1 MPGRG
6 QESSLLI
13 KSSIES
19 SIERGGL
26 YLGISTSRLY
36 ECYKPNQH
44 GHIFTHEDIV
54 FARRGNLE
62 YPFVRV
68 GKSERFPGCGAQGA
82 GLKQRTRVSSGFR

>member
-26 YLGISTSRLY
+26 YLGISTSQLY
-36 ECYKPNQH
+36 ECYNQH
-44 GHIFTHEDIV
+44 GHIFTYEDIV
-54 FARRGNLE
+54 FARQGNLE

-68 GKSERFPGCGAQGA
+68 GKSERFPGCGAQGV
-82 GLKQRTRVSSGFR
+82 GLKQQTRVSSGFR